1 MSNQETQVVIV
12 TSRPSS
18 TSSQAYTGIQFD
30 IESLVIAYYP
40 YVRRLTY
47 SILDNTYEADDAA
60 QDTFIAASRALDLY
74 RGEAEPKTWLTAIAI
89 NTCRGRLRRQKARRA
104 LQTVLEAIH
113 LLSAR
118 DPNPEQFALQSEAN
132 QLVWQAVN
140 TLDEKHRL
148 VVILRYVHELP
159 VADIANAL
167 GISQGTV
174 HSRLHYARQKLLAFL
189 GSSDLPLE
197 VSDGAP

>member
-1 MSNQETQVVIV
+1 MSDQETQVVAV
-12 TSRPSS
+12 TSRTSS

-47 SILDNTYEADDAA
+47 SILDNPYEADDAA
-60 QDTFIAASRALDLY
+60 KDTFIAASRSLDSY

-89 NTCRGRLRRQKARRA
+89 NACRGRLRRHKARQA
-104 LQTVLEAIH
+104 LQTVLEAMH
-113 LLSAR
+113 LLSACE
-118 DPNPEQFALQSEAN
+118 PNPEQFALQNEADR
-132 QLVWQAVN
+132 LVWQAVN
-140 TLDEKHRL
+140 TLDEKHSL
-148 VVILRYVHELP
+148 VVILRYAHEMP
-159 VADIANAL
+159 VADIATAL

-174 HSRLHYARQKLLAFL
+174 HSRLHNARQKLLVLL
-189 GSSDLPLE
+189 GSPDLPLE